1 MERGRRTAL
10 SKPIQE
16 QIFKSRLT
24 ITYRTNI
31 TGTVQQ
37 EKLPYRLLVL
47 GEFAG
52 RSLRRANLL
61 DDAAKRTVRSIK
73 RGTTVD
79 NHLNEVVPTWR
90 IPEALRALRSVI
102 PGRIHFDKVTCSIPA
117 TALARDEEK
126 GFSLGGTARFESS
139 AEENGMCD
147 IQGTVQVSGSLSTKI
162 ADRMV
167 TTKGAKI
174 DLVGAVTGTYV
185 DPATNKVIGIVTGLL
200 EARGLHV
207 DAGRVTVKP
216 ADEDEDSGAT
226 ASAEDRKVKVFAVTI
241 AGEQRVQ
248 AERTIPFT
256 STDSFTPDAV
266 AMNIPEVYRLRVL
279 KRLLLDLQ
287 SGLRNRHDLRKR
299 LKDML
304 PGYGDPKAKVEE
316 KLQGFRDLKEWAD
329 ESFPLLRIE
338 RSASPAPAGGGDTPG
353 GA

>member
-1 MERGRRTAL
+1 M

-61 DDAAKRTVRSIK
+61 PDTAKRTVRSIK

-90 IPEALRALRSVI
+90 IPREDEALRALRSVI
-102 PGRIHFDKVTCSIPA
+102 PGQIHFDQVTCSIPA
-117 TALARDEEK
+117 TALARDEAK
-126 GFSLGGTARFESS
+126 NFSLGGTARFES
-139 AEENGMCD
+139 AARENGMCD
-147 IQGTVQVSGSLSTKI
+147 IEGTVQVSGSLATKI
-162 ADRMV
+162 AEGTV
-167 TTKGAKI
+167 TAEEAKI

-185 DPATNKVIGIVTGLL
+185 DPATNKVVGIVTGLV
-200 EARGLHV
+200 EVRGLAV

-216 ADEDEDSGAT
+216 ADEDDGSGA
-226 ASAEDRKVKVFAVTI
+226 AEDRKVKVFAVTI
-241 AGEQRVQ
+241 AGEQQVS

-256 STDSFTPDAV
+256 SLDSFTPDSV
-266 AMNIPEVYRLRVL
+266 ALNIPEVYRLRVL

-304 PGYGDPKAKVEE
+304 PGYGESKANIEA
-316 KLQGFRDLKEWAD
+316 KLQSFRDLKEWAD

-338 RSASPAPAGGGDTPG
+338 RGASPAAAGGGEAPA

>member
-1 MERGRRTAL
+1 L

-90 IPEALRALRSVI
+90 IPRDDKALGALRSVI
-102 PGRIHFDKVTCSIPA
+102 PGRVHFDQVTCSIPA
-117 TALARDEEK
+117 TALTRDEEK
-126 GFSLGGTARFESS
+126 KFSLGGTARLESS

-147 IQGTVQVSGSLSTKI
+147 IQGTLQVSGSLSTKI
-162 ADRMV
+162 ADRVV
-167 TTKGAKI
+167 TVKGAKI
-174 DLVGAVTGTYV
+174 DLVGAVSGTYV
-185 DPATNKVIGIVTGLL
+185 DPATNKVVGIVTGLL
-200 EARGLHV
+200 EARGLQV

-216 ADEDEDSGAT
+216 ADEEEDSGAT
-226 ASAEDRKVKVFAVTI
+226 VSAEDRKVKVFAITI
-241 AGEQRVQ
+241 AGEQLVQ

-316 KLQGFRDLKEWAD
+316 KLLGFRDLKQWAD

-338 RSASPAPAGGGDTPG
+338 RSVTPAPAGGGTPG
-353 GA
+353 AA